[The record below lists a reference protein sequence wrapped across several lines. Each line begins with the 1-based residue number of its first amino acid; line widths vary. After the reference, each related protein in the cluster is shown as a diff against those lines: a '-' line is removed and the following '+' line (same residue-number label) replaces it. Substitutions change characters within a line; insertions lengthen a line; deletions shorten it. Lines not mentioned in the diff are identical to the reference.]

1 MKHLIDLV
9 LSTGNGLMNTTFT
22 VEDLRSKWRHQDL
35 VSIRH
40 AYFYLMDK
48 HSKKTLMAIGAELN
62 RDHAT
67 IIHSRKEVKNAMQN
81 PATGNKK
88 AAFIVV
94 KCERLFKAFIDSE
107 QEEIEEGIVA
117 KMLETSQY
125 LQHFKKRERAKA
137 HLAVELCKRY
147 VEDFE
152 LMLKD
157 DTSME
162 GWRREV
168 MKRKLESV
176 KYQLR

>member
-1 MKHLIDLV
+1 MKSLIELV
-9 LSTGNGLMNTTFT
+9 LRTGNNLMHTNYTRN
-22 VEDLRSKWRHQDL
+22 DIASKWRDQNL

-40 AYFYLMDK
+40 AYFYLMSN
-48 HSKKTLMAIGAELN
+48 HSGKSLSQISASIKK
-62 RDHAT
+62 DHAT
-67 IIHSRKEVKNAMQN
+67 VIH
-81 PATGNKK
+81 GNKK
-88 AAFIVV
+88 VAMALENLNMGNKNAALIVL
-94 KCERLFKAFIDSE
+94 KCEKLFKAMVITGK
-107 QEEIEEGIVA
+107 EEVENNIVLDRLEESQF
-117 KMLETSQY
+117 LEH
-125 LQHFKKRERAKA
+125 LKKRERAKA

-176 KYQLR
+176 KYQLK

>member
-1 MKHLIDLV
+1 MNHLMELV
-9 LSTGNGLMNTTFT
+9 LSTGNGILNTTFT
-22 VEDLRSKWRHQDL
+22 LEDLRSKWRDKDL

-48 HSKKTLMAIGAELN
+48 HSKKTLMAIGAELK

-67 IIHSRKEVKNAMQN
+67 IIHSRKEVRNAMQN

-88 AAFIVV
+88 AALIVI
-94 KCERLFKAFIDSE
+94 KCERLFKAFIDAE
-107 QEEIEEGIVA
+107 TEVDKERFLMGR
-117 KMLETSQY
+117 LEASQY
-125 LQHFKKRERAKA
+125 LEHLKKRERAKSN
-137 HLAVELCKRY
+137 LAIELCRRY
-147 VEDFE
+147 IEDFE
-152 LMLKD
+152 VMIKD

>member
-1 MKHLIDLV
+1 MKSLIELV
-9 LSTGNGLMNTTFT
+9 LRTGNNLMHTNYTLYD
-22 VEDLRSKWRHQDL
+22 VESEWRESNL

-40 AYFYLMDK
+40 AYFYLMVN
-48 HSKKTLMAIGAELN
+48 HSGQSLSQIGASIIK
-62 RDHAT
+62 DHAT
-67 IIHSRKEVKNAMQN
+67 VIHGKKKVAMALEN
-81 PATGNKK
+81 LNTGNKN
-88 AAFIVV
+88 AALIVL
-94 KCERLFKAFIDSE
+94 KCKKMFKAMVLTGKEDL
-107 QEEIEEGIVA
+107 
-117 KMLETSQY
+117 KNNLLLDRLEANQF
-125 LQHFKKRERAKA
+125 LEHFKKRERAKA

-176 KYQLR
+176 KYQLK